1 MDFLSPSSL
10 VPIPAHPRLTRGSTD
25 SRLFQPCSPVCQCT
39 NRPLPAVDAGVTTGP
54 GEQQE
59 TSGKLDILF
68 VKETRA
74 KRWNSMDCMYSRE
87 NPGLPRNNRELR
99 FSPQDSDKCGRIEQG
114 SSGLGNAC

>member
-25 SRLFQPCSPVCQCT
+25 SRLFQQCSPVCMCT
-39 NRPLPAVDAGVTTGP
+39 NRPLPAVDTGVTTGP

-74 KRWNSMDCMYSRE
+74 KRWNSMDCTYSRE
-87 NPGLPRNNRELR
+87 NPVLPRNNRELR

-114 SSGLGNAC
+114 SSGLGDAC